1 MHEKRDG
8 VNATLFPVQELLSTY
23 DYDEANYVLWT
34 DNWYTSLEM
43 CKLCIGRKV
52 HCGGTTKVNRKGLPR
67 EGIFPKKG
75 PGKMVKGSVRCMKMP
90 GQDIYFTAWQDNKP
104 VHMLSTFRPNL
115 QKIMRKSANLGW
127 KRAEIDSHSLI
138 PAYNHGM
145 GGTDRM
151 DQLNSYYSFQ
161 HKGIKWTHR
170 IFSHFLGVSVVNASI
185 LYNHSNPQAKL
196 SSIEFFDE
204 IIKSLADLQKTYNWD
219 TWHVD
224 GDEIPVQQLV
234 EGVAPSVPGVPNAH
248 APASEDSSKSK
259 GKLHHRNRRAN
270 LEIAVE
276 RIEGIHIPTLLSSNN
291 RRRCVFHPNTK
302 QRYFCE
308 TCDVALCLSE
318 CGKESCW
325 YKFHH
330 MEEWKDI

>member
-1 MHEKRDG
+1 
-8 VNATLFPVQELLSTY
+8 
-23 DYDEANYVLWT
+23 
-34 DNWYTSLEM
+34 
-43 CKLCIGRKV
+43 
-52 HCGGTTKVNRKGLPR
+52 
-67 EGIFPKKG
+67 
-75 PGKMVKGSVRCMKMP
+75 
-90 GQDIYFTAWQDNKP
+90 
-104 VHMLSTFRPNL
+104 
-115 QKIMRKSANLGW
+115 
-127 KRAEIDSHSLI
+127 
-138 PAYNHGM
+138 
-145 GGTDRM
+145 
-151 DQLNSYYSFQ
+151 
-161 HKGIKWTHR
+161 
-170 IFSHFLGVSVVNASI
+170 
-185 LYNHSNPQAKL
+185 
-196 SSIEFFDE
+196 
-204 IIKSLADLQKTYNWD
+204 
-219 TWHVD
+219 VD